1 MKKHLFRLLC
11 TVLPLV
17 LLTGCWQAELI
28 EEEPDALPPVVEE
41 EPPPETP
48 RVVLP
53 ETFAL
58 PYAPS
63 QTLDPVECSDGIQQ
77 VVGSLLYEGLFRLD
91 NALEPQPSLCA
102 SYTYDPATY
111 RYTFTLREGVAF
123 SDGSSLTAADVRATL
138 ERARQSE
145 RYRSRLAGVASISG
159 RGDTVTITLTG
170 PNTGFP
176 ALLDIPIIKSG
187 TQKNTV
193 PTGTGP
199 YCYAA
204 EGGNAY
210 LTVNPGWW
218 RGGGQPLERIPL
230 VEAADHDT
238 LLYRFSSH
246 DIQLMTADL
255 TGTQSSG
262 TTGKVGCIDAETTVL
277 QYLGC
282 NTARAPLDNLALR
295 RALWNGINRT
305 YVVSAFLSG
314 HGSAAQFPVS
324 PVSRL
329 YPSGLEETGS
339 ADTFSAALL
348 QTGYTAERPL
358 TLLVNEEN
366 SFKKS
371 IAGFLAESLT
381 NAGLPVEVQ
390 VLPWAEY
397 NAALTAGEFDLYYGE
412 VRLTADWNLAPL
424 LATGGALNYSRW
436 SNPQTDALL
445 AAFAAAEDRTAA
457 MNTLCAHLQSQAPI
471 LPVCFKSTSV
481 LYQADVLENLTPT
494 AAEPFYNLT
503 SCTIHL
509 REPDAETGE

>member
-1 MKKHLFRLLC
+1 MKKHLFTLLC
-11 TVLPLV
+11 AALPLV
-17 LLTGCWQAELI
+17 LLTGCWQEELP
-28 EEEPDALPPVVEE
+28 EEDLTPMPPVVEE
-41 EPPPETP
+41 EHPPETP

-63 QTLDPVECSDGIQQ
+63 QTLDPVECADGMQQ
-77 VVGSLLYEGLFRLD
+77 VVASLLYEGLFRLD
-91 NALEPQPSLCA
+91 SAMEPQPSLCA
-102 SYTYDPATY
+102 SYTYDPAAH
-111 RYTFTLREGVAF
+111 RYVFTLREGVTF
-123 SDGSSLTAADVRATL
+123 SDGSNLTAADVRATL

-145 RYRSRLAGVASISG
+145 RYRSRLAGVASITG
-159 RGDTVTITLTG
+159 RNDTLTITLTG

-176 ALLDIPIIKSG
+176 ALLDIPIVKSG

-199 YCYAA
+199 YCYAM
-204 EGGNAY
+204 EDGTAY
-210 LTVNPGWW
+210 LTANPSWW
-218 RGGGQPLERIPL
+218 KGGGQPLDRIAL
-230 VEAADHDT
+230 VEAAGHDT

-246 DIQLMTADL
+246 DVQLMTADL

-262 TTGKVGCIDAETTVL
+262 TTGKVGCIDADTTVL

-295 RALWNGINRT
+295 RAVWRGINRS

-314 HGSAAQFPVS
+314 HGSEAQFPVS
-324 PVSRL
+324 PASRL
-329 YPSGLEETGS
+329 YPSALEETNS
-339 ADTFSAALL
+339 VDAFSAALL
-348 QTGYTAERPL
+348 QSGYVSERPL

-371 IAGFLAESLT
+371 IAEYLAESLT

-390 VLPWAEY
+390 VLPWEAY
-397 NAALTAGEFDLYYGE
+397 HAALAAGEFDLYYGE

-424 LATGGALNYSRW
+424 LATGGSLNYSQW

-445 AAFAAAEDRTAA
+445 SAFAAAEDRTTA

-481 LYQADVLENLTPT
+481 LYQADVVENLTPT

-503 SCTIHL
+503 SCVIHL
-509 REPDAETGE
+509 RESDGESDS

>member
-1 MKKHLFRLLC
+1 M
-11 TVLPLV
+11 
-17 LLTGCWQAELI
+17 
-28 EEEPDALPPVVEE
+28 
-41 EPPPETP
+41 
-48 RVVLP
+48 
-53 ETFAL
+53 
-58 PYAPS
+58 
-63 QTLDPVECSDGIQQ
+63 
-77 VVGSLLYEGLFRLD
+77 
-91 NALEPQPSLCA
+91 
-102 SYTYDPATY
+102 
-111 RYTFTLREGVAF
+111 
-123 SDGSSLTAADVRATL
+123 
-138 ERARQSE
+138 
-145 RYRSRLAGVASISG
+145 
-159 RGDTVTITLTG
+159 
-170 PNTGFP
+170 
-176 ALLDIPIIKSG
+176 
-187 TQKNTV
+187 
-193 PTGTGP
+193 
-199 YCYAA
+199 
-204 EGGNAY
+204 
-210 LTVNPGWW
+210 TVNPGWW

-230 VEAADHDT
+230 VEAADHDA

-262 TTGKVGCIDAETTVL
+262 TTGKVGCMDAETTVL